1 MTLDRLALGGLT
13 AVALALA
20 GCGGRQSSAS
30 TMVPVAGDAQGQA
43 RRASGSS
50 GDVLYVLMS
59 RKAYIVSLP
68 GLTKLHVM
76 NGTYGNVAVSDP
88 NNGNVFLGNCCE
100 FAHGSKVP
108 FAHFS
113 GVSGEAAHDAAFDP
127 TTDAL
132 AFSMG
137 KEPSNG
143 SGWIAVYVNL
153 NHKPTLYTDPSVK
166 YYGGLAY
173 DGHGDLFVLG
183 SDASGSGS
191 VIGELPKGE
200 SHFTNFIPS
209 RSDGFGD
216 ASQVFWDGSYI
227 VIRARS
233 KFDRVAFS
241 GSSVSVVGQ
250 TLLKGAFNPWYSGFW
265 LQDGTIYGP
274 HLGDAPHNGRYLGLW
289 HYPQGGSAYAV
300 MKDLNSNQK
309 ERITA
314 VTLSV
319 APSAARATAARTSV
333 SDRS

>member
-13 AVALALA
+13 AAALALA
-20 GCGGRQSSAS
+20 GCAGGQSSPSA
-30 TMVPVAGDAQGQA
+30 MAPMFGGAQRQTH
-43 RRASGSS
+43 RASGSS
-50 GDVLYVLMS
+50 SDVLYVLMS
-59 RKAYIVSLP
+59 RKAYIVALP
-68 GLTKLHVM
+68 GLSKLSVM

-100 FAHGSKVP
+100 FAHGSKEP
-108 FAHFS
+108 FAHFP
-113 GVSGEAAHDAAFDP
+113 GVSGEVAYDAAFDP
-127 TTDAL
+127 TTDNL

-143 SGWIAVYVNL
+143 SSGWIAVYANL
-153 NHKPTLYTDPSVK
+153 NHKPTVYTDSSMK

-173 DGHGDLFVLG
+173 DGQGDLFVLG
-183 SDASGSGS
+183 SDASGNGS

-200 SHFTNFIPS
+200 NHFTNFVPS
-209 RSDGFGD
+209 RSDGFDD

-241 GSSVSVVGQ
+241 GSSMTVVGQ
-250 TLLKGAFNPWYSGFW
+250 TLLKGAFNPWYGSFW

-319 APSAARATAARTSV
+319 APNAGRT
-333 SDRS
+333 R